1 MSNTGE
7 DDDTS
12 TQKTLLGLLLG
23 VRKPTSS
30 IVTYIYNKELGTFIQ
45 LHKYRACIHISTS
58 SRTTLAFEVRLFLE
72 STIKTNL
79 CKPLQSRLTKWEKKE
94 GLAAELRLV
103 KSDLYSLVDDLR
115 PRHVLEAQH
124 REKKGK
130 SSKLLYESS
139 SSTRLFLVLSLSS
152 HKRCS

>member
-1 MSNTGE
+1 M
-7 DDDTS
+7 
-12 TQKTLLGLLLG
+12 
-23 VRKPTSS
+23 R
-30 IVTYIYNKELGTFIQ
+30 
-45 LHKYRACIHISTS
+45 
-58 SRTTLAFEVRLFLE
+58 
-72 STIKTNL
+72 
-79 CKPLQSRLTKWEKKE
+79 KKE